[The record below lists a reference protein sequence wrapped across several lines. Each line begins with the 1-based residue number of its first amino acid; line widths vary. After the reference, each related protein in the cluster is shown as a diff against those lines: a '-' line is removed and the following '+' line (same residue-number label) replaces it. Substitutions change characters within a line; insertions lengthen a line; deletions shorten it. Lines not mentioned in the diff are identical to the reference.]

1 VVARGTARAI
11 GGLSPYMAG
20 KTGTTEDAVD
30 GWFVGFTNDVTVAV
44 WVGYDNGD
52 GKRRS
57 LGSNATGARVSLPIF
72 KPIIETIW
80 ADHIAPKAPLSGPSP
95 DAQRMLV
102 DMPIDYASGDLLN
115 RPTPPPAQDNGGF
128 AGLFGGNQPPPVQH
142 SGGAFIEHFRRGP
155 DGQVADTQ
163 YQLVSQADIYAMHQD
178 QQPGD
183 PNNPY
188 GNNPYGY
195 EQGGRAYFPNQGW
208 QSAPPPQQPQRG
220 LFGFPL
226 FSQPAPAPTVR
237 NPNTIWGQRYN

>member
-1 VVARGTARAI
+1 
-11 GGLSPYMAG
+11 MAG

-115 RPTPPPAQDNGGF
+115 RPTPPPPQDNGGF
-128 AGLFGGNQPPPVQH
+128 AGLFGGASNPPPVQH
-142 SGGAFIEHFRRGP
+142 NGGAFIEHFRRGP

-163 YQLVSQADIYAMHQD
+163 YQLVSQADIYAMHED
-178 QQPGD
+178 QQQGD

-188 GNNPYGY
+188 GYD
-195 EQGGRAYFPNQGW
+195 QGGGRTYFPNQGW
-208 QSAPPPQQPQRG
+208 QPGPPPQQSQPVARG
-220 LFGFPL
+220 LFGLPL
-226 FSQPAPAPTVR
+226 FGQPAPTVR
-237 NPNTIWGQRYN
+237 NPNTIWGGRYN

>member
-1 VVARGTARAI
+1 
-11 GGLSPYMAG
+11 
-20 KTGTTEDAVD
+20 
-30 GWFVGFTNDVTVAV
+30 V

-72 KPIIETIW
+72 KPIIESIW
-80 ADHIAPKAPLSGPSP
+80 ANHIAPKAPLSGPSP

-102 DMPIDYASGDLLN
+102 DMPIDYMTGDLLN
-115 RPTPPPAQDNGGF
+115 RAPPPPPPQDNGGF
-128 AGLFGGNQPPPVQH
+128 ASLFGGNSQPPPVQH

-163 YQLVSQADIYAMHQD
+163 YQMVSQADVYAMHEE
-178 QQPGD
+178 QQGD

-188 GNNPYGY
+188 GNNPNGY
-195 EQGGRAYFPNQGW
+195 EQGGRAYFPNGGW
-208 QSAPPPQQPQRG
+208 QAAPPPPPQPQQARG

-226 FSQPAPAPTVR
+226 FSQPAPTVR
-237 NPNTIWGQRYN
+237 YPNPTWSGRYN